1 MTLAERPARTMYN
14 YTAFGLA
21 ISSEMP
27 IPELMESA
35 GDPDVIVRVGKVD
48 RGVRPDAVTEGRQF
62 WATGEECC
70 VFEDQIATFHV
81 RGGREITVD
90 PAPDV
95 GERILRSYLLGPA
108 FSALLYQRGKLML
121 HGSAVAI
128 KGGVVAFFGG
138 PGWGKSTTAAAF
150 HARGHAAVS
159 DDELV
164 IEFREDGVMVLP
176 AFPQMKLWPDAVN
189 AVGADPASLPRLMEG
204 FDKRVRKVTKGF
216 SSATLPFRR
225 AYVLGE
231 GPVQRIVRLSQREAV
246 MELVKHSLG
255 TRLLAAGGRD
265 RHFLQCAEI
274 ARRVPVSRL
283 ERLRSLDEFDDLVKL
298 VEDDIDS

>member
-1 MTLAERPARTMYN
+1 MTLAERPGETMYN

-27 IPELMESA
+27 IPELIKST
-35 GDPDVIVRVGKVD
+35 GQPDVIVRVGKVD
-48 RGVRPDAVTEGRQF
+48 RERRPEAATVGRQF
-62 WATGEECC
+62 WATVDECC
-70 VFEDQIATFHV
+70 VFEDDIATFHV
-81 RGGREITVD
+81 RNGREITVD
-90 PAPDV
+90 PAPSA

-108 FSALLYQRGKLML
+108 FSALLYQRGRLML

-128 KGGVVAFFGG
+128 NGGVVAFFGG

-150 HARGHAAVS
+150 HARGHQVVS

-164 IEFREDGVMVLP
+164 IEFGQDGVMVLP
-176 AFPQMKLWPDAVN
+176 AFPQFKLWPDAIN
-189 AVGADPASLPRLMEG
+189 AVGADPDSLPRLLEG
-204 FDKRVRKVTKGF
+204 FDKRVRKVTDGF

-231 GPVQRIVRLSQREAV
+231 GPIQRIVRLSQREAV
-246 MELVKHSLG
+246 MELVRHSLG

-274 ARRVPVSRL
+274 ARKVPVSRL
-283 ERLRSLDEFDDLVKL
+283 ERLRSLDELSDLVTL
-298 VEDDIDS
+298 VEDDIDD